1 MDNADEI
8 SKEIVFSGALDFVVG
23 APPVDERVSDLLDSD
38 FETAARA
45 TVCLTSKGGTK
56 RETIKPTI
64 KKFGD
69 ATEIDVGD
77 ALQEIAWSHC
87 SRAGVSGRYCV
98 EVFPRD
104 AKGRVSTTPRRAYF
118 DLSPDGDAP
127 EIEGNPDGPTPSYV
141 RALERT
147 NERTLR
153 ILQETARAVVR
164 RDEQY
169 HRDRITT
176 KAVEGQTKVDLA
188 RVAVEQIAVESAGR
202 RKDTIFNAAAS
213 MLPKAAMKAL
223 EKWGSDDE
231 KAPDKTLPPGERIKA
246 FLDADELKALV
257 SVLGDERWSKLEKA
271 KTIKE
276 CREILGSFTEAD
288 AAAVV
293 AAGLPVDKLTEIAS
307 WEDAAGEVV
316 EAPKE
321 EAAAQ

>member
-1 MDNADEI
+1 MDSADEI
-8 SKEIVFSGALDFVVG
+8 SKEVTLSGKLDFIAG
-23 APPVDERVSDLLDSD
+23 APLVDEKVSDLLDCY

-45 TVCLTSKGGTK
+45 TVCITSRGGVK
-56 RETIKPTI
+56 RDTIKPTVT
-64 KKFGD
+64 KFGD
-69 ATEIDVGD
+69 ATEIEVAD

-87 SRAGVSGRYCV
+87 SKAGVLGRYCV
-98 EVFPRD
+98 ELYMRD
-104 AKGRVSTTPRRAYF
+104 EKGHIVKNPHRAYF

-127 EIEGNPDGPTPSYV
+127 DIEGNPDGPSPSYV
-141 RALERT
+141 RNLERT

-176 KAVEGQTKVDLA
+176 KTVEGQTKVDLA
-188 RVAVEQIAVESAGR
+188 RVAVEQIEVESAGR

-223 EKWGSDDE
+223 EKWGGADGSSPDE
-231 KAPDKTLPPGERIKA
+231 KLPPGERIKD
-246 FLDADELKALV
+246 FLDAKELEALV

-276 CREILGSFTEAD
+276 CREILGNFSEAD

-293 AAGLPVDKLTEIAS
+293 AAGLPVDKLTEIAT
-307 WEDAAGEVV
+307 WEDEAGEVV
-316 EAPKE
+316 ETPKE